1 MKGTEL
7 RPPTRADIAR
17 LIELEYWGLR
27 RLIVRQTRDTQI
39 ASDILN
45 EASRIAWEKWLDGKL
60 ERPAEIAGYIF
71 QVAGNLLR
79 NRRRVTAERPD
90 CRVGSEVLETM
101 IAPDQTQDEVL
112 EAKIAIKVRSI
123 VSSMRSN
130 RDRAVLVR
138 FYLHEEDKESICRDL
153 GLRPE
158 QFTKVLHRAR
168 GRLRQLLE
176 ADGVSE
182 LIAAPPTRLATNQ

>member
-1 MKGTEL
+1 MTATEM
-7 RPPTRADIAR
+7 RQPTRADVAK

-27 RLIVRQTRDTQI
+27 RLIVRQTRDAQV
-39 ASDILN
+39 AADILN

-79 NRRRVTAERPD
+79 NRRRVAAERPD
-90 CRVGSEVLETM
+90 RRVGPEVLETM
-101 IAPDQTQDEVL
+101 SAPEQIPGEGL
-112 EAKIAIKVRSI
+112 EAKTAAKVRNI
-123 VSSMRSN
+123 ISSMRST
-130 RDRAVLVR
+130 RDRAVLIR

-158 QFTKVLHRAR
+158 QFAKVLHRAR
-168 GRLRQLLE
+168 IRLRQLLE
-176 ADGVSE
+176 ADGVCE
-182 LIAAPPTRLATNQ
+182 LIAIPATRLVTSE